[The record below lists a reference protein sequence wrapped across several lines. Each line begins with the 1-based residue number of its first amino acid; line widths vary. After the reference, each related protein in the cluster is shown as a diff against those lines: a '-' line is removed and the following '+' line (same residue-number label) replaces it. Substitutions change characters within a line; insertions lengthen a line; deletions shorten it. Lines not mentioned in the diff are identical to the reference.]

1 MSEEHP
7 NTRVIC
13 GIPFTAMPQPA
24 DAEMSEWC
32 AVWHNDQYGI
42 TIKVPVGGGWTVI
55 RTPGRDI
62 VATAP
67 AEKALAE
74 FLHDVARD
82 YAKVAPLIQQAAAWA
97 AAQAEET
104 K

>member
-1 MSEEHP
+1 MPKKP

-13 GIPFTAMPQPA
+13 GITFTEVPQPA
-24 DAEMSEWC
+24 DAEMAEWR
-32 AVWHNDQYGI
+32 AVWHHDQYDI
-42 TIKVPVGGGWTVI
+42 TIKVPGGGGWTVI
-55 RTPGRDI
+55 RTPGRNI
-62 VATAP
+62 VTTAP

-82 YAKVAPLIQQAAAWA
+82 YAKVPPLIQYAGAWA
-97 AAQAEET
+97 AAQAEEA